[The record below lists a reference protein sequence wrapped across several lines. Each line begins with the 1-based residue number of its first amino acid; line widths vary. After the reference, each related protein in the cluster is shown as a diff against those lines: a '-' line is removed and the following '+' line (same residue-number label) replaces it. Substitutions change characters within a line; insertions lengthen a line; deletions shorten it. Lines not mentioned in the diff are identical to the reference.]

1 MAYGKGTSGFRLV
14 LYTVGGGLSSGLGT
28 GRGILGRK
36 LDMPLILDSRQHKAG
51 PSGLLYSCL
60 PHGDFSSQGQRSVS
74 LLSSHPLRSP
84 SLLPL
89 FPSSPLPFLLSVSYF
104 PDKTKRA
111 GILKAESC

>member
-60 PHGDFSSQGQRSVS
+60 PQMGTSTARVRGVFLCF
-74 LLSSHPLRSP
+74 LLIPFVLPP
-84 SLLPL
+84 S
-89 FPSSPLPFLLSVSYF
+89 FPSSLLPFLLSVSYF